1 VFLDAPRGLRDPD
14 AFELRLRMLSLARV
28 RDLTKWTEMI
38 AETRGVRMPY
48 PDPADGGVDAKVLI
62 LLETPTQHPPEPGEH
77 PGFISVDNDTA
88 AAEEMWRA
96 RELVSLQQGTAMH
109 WNIVPWYPLTEGT
122 GPKRA
127 ETRDGCALLLELLVL
142 LPRLETVINCGLE
155 TQKAWHEFVGPRVSD
170 LEVIDTWHPATVAMA
185 QEGKRDDLR
194 DAFRRAARRTF

>member
-1 VFLDAPRGLRDPD
+1 MFLDAPRGLRDPS
-14 AFELRLRMLSLARV
+14 AFELRRRMLALARV
-28 RDLTKWTEMI
+28 RDLVTWTEMI

-62 LLETPTQHPPEPGEH
+62 LLETPTQHMPESGEAE
-77 PGFISVDNDTA
+77 GFISVDNDTA

-96 RELVSLQQGTAMH
+96 RELVGLQQGMAMH
-109 WNIVPWYPLTEGT
+109 WNIVPWYPAAEGA

-127 ETRDGCALLLELLVL
+127 ETRDGTALLLELLVL

-155 TQKAWHEFVGPRVSD
+155 TQKAWHEFVGPKVTD

-185 QEGKRDDLR
+185 QEGKREDLQA
-194 DAFRRAARRTF
+194 AFRRAARITF